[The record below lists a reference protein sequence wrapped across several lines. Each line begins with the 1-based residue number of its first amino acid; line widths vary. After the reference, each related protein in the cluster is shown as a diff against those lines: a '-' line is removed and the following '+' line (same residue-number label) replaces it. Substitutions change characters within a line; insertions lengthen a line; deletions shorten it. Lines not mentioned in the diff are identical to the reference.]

1 MKRIVQIALLPPAF
15 FACLMLLG
23 GCSSEKNTLVSTAY
37 HDVTSAFNALFI
49 AEQLMN
55 EVEQEIQV
63 AQIYNYDEISSVFPP
78 IDSITVAPYGEKLD
92 KIIEKAGLIIQFH
105 GNSHYVDDAYYVIGK
120 ARYYKMQFMEA
131 NETLRFVNVKSEDV
145 DLRHRALIFLMRVY
159 MADNKM
165 TDAEEVADFLKR
177 EEMISSNLAA
187 FYLSQAA
194 FYQKRGDLDNMV
206 PNLAQ
211 AAPLLKD
218 KREVPRINFMLAQV
232 YQQLGFDAGAYEAYR
247 QVWKNSRDYRQ
258 SLYARLF
265 MQQVAQLNKGS
276 DLDKAR
282 KFYQSILKESK
293 NQEFRDRI
301 YLEMGAFEQRNGF
314 NEEAMSNYKDAI
326 SFAANNRNRALA
338 YLAAGQLYFEGDD
351 YLTAK
356 LYYDSVMLDLP
367 PSYANYEIISTR
379 AEALKLYANAENTVV
394 VRDSLLQYKDLD
406 DPSIQELAATF
417 AAQKAKEFE
426 EEQRR
431 LEEKQARE
439 ARGGLLQNLGIGGNR
454 PSGDPAGSWYFY
466 NAAALQQGQLE
477 FRRVWGNRQL
487 QDNWRRAQGGGMV
500 TADNTSLSPES
511 EANPEGASSAPGFD
525 KEGFMAEFLA
535 VVPRDPE
542 MQVTYLN
549 EIEMAMFERARVLR
563 YELANLPMAEE
574 AYEAFISRFPQST
587 LMPDALYSMMLMAE
601 ELGQEDRA
609 EELKNKILEDYEG
622 SIFAMALRNPGYLS
636 DTEGILSRVQEV
648 YANAYRLYESGLY
661 LESRS
666 ILQGAFLEFP
676 VTAFSDRLRYLE
688 LMNISKTDNEW
699 VFREALSSF
708 LEDFPDSDLNE
719 KAQTAESIYSARREE
734 IYEAVSNGYRKGEDS
749 PFYVILH
756 FEQKNIQRDFWV
768 EQFISK
774 MAALSL
780 PVFVRDAFTPLGTDE
795 SLLIFSGFNN
805 WEQVMLMVQS
815 MQEDS
820 SLKSLLSKENLP
832 IFGIDNV
839 NLERLYREKDVNEY
853 LGFFADTYLKQ

>member
-1 MKRIVQIALLPPAF
+1 MKRFVQIALLPPAF
-15 FACLMLLG
+15 FACLILLQS
-23 GCSSEKNTLVSTAY
+23 CSSEKNTLVSTAY

-49 AEQLMN
+49 AEQLMT
-55 EVEQEIQV
+55 EIEQEIQV
-63 AQIYNYDEISSVFPP
+63 SQIYNYDEISSVFPP

-120 ARYYKMQFMEA
+120 ARYYKLQLLEA

-145 DLRHRALIFLMRVY
+145 DLKHQALIFLMRVY
-159 MADNKM
+159 MEDNKM
-165 TDAEEVADFLKR
+165 AEAEEVADFLKR
-177 EEMISSNLAA
+177 EEMVSSNLAT
-187 FYLSQAA
+187 FYLTQAA

-282 KFYQSILKESK
+282 KFYQSMLKESK
-293 NQEFRDRI
+293 NEEFRDRI

-314 NEEAMSNYKDAI
+314 DEKAMSYYKEAI
-326 SFAANNRNRALA
+326 SFAGNSRNRALA
-338 YLAAGQLYFEGDD
+338 YLAAGQLYYESED
-351 YLTAK
+351 YLKAK
-356 LYYDSVMLDLP
+356 LYYDSVILDLP
-367 PSYANYEIISTR
+367 PSYNRYESIAARAN
-379 AEALKLYANAENTVV
+379 ALKLYANAEKTVV

-406 DPSIQELAATF
+406 DTALQELAASF
-417 AAQKAKEFE
+417 AEQKAMEFE
-426 EEQRR
+426 QEQKR

-439 ARGGLLQNLGIGGNR
+439 AKGGLLQNLGLGGGR
-454 PSGDPAGSWYFY
+454 PSGNPAGSWYFY
-466 NAAALQQGQLE
+466 NATALQQGQLE

-487 QDNWRRAQGGGMV
+487 QDNWRRAQAGGIV
-500 TADNTSLSPES
+500 TAENTSLSTES
-511 EANPEGASSAPGFD
+511 NPNAEGEQTAPGFD
-525 KEGFMAEFLA
+525 KEGFIAEFKA
-535 VVPRDPE
+535 VVPRDLD
-542 MQVTYLN
+542 MQESYLN
-549 EIEMAMFERARVLR
+549 EVEMAMFEKARVLR

-574 AYEAFISRFPQST
+574 AYEAFTSRFPAST

-601 ELGQEDRA
+601 ELGQQSRA
-609 EELKNKILEDYEG
+609 EELRTKILEEYEA
-622 SIFAMALRNPGYLS
+622 SIFAMALRNPGYMS

-676 VTAFSDRLRYLE
+676 VTSFSDRLRYLE
-688 LMNISKTDNEW
+688 LMNISKTDSEW
-699 VFREALSSF
+699 VFREALFSF
-708 LEDFPDSDLNE
+708 LNDFPDSDLTE

-734 IYEAVSNGYRKGEDS
+734 IYEAVSSGYRKGEEG

-756 FEQKNIQRDFWV
+756 FEQQNIERDFWV

-774 MAALSL
+774 MATLSL
-780 PVFVRDAFTPLGTDE
+780 PVFVRDAFAPLGANE
-795 SLLIFSGFNN
+795 SLLIFSGFDS
-805 WEQVMLMVQS
+805 WDQVMLMVQG
-815 MQEDS
+815 MREDS
-820 SLKSLLSKENLP
+820 SLKTLLSKENLP

-853 LGFFADTYLKQ
+853 LAFFADTYLKQ